1 MPEDKAQTLLAQDP
15 SLTPVRLG
23 GHSLLVRRPT
33 RAVWEDFT
41 TKVED
46 PASRVRAMSRF
57 VRDCVVY
64 PDGEALDRFLDE
76 RPARTMKL
84 AEVLG
89 KLGGADEEV
98 EVGKL

>member
-1 MPEDKAQTLLAQDP
+1 MTEDKAQALLAQDP
-15 SLTPVRLG
+15 SLTPLRLG
-23 GHSLLVRRPT
+23 GRALLVRRPT

-64 PDGEALDRFLDE
+64 PEAEALDAFLDE

-84 AEVLG
+84 AEVIS